1 MHGRFYN
8 KEEIFQLAKKHS
20 FYGERLRGVQSFVQ
34 APTINKIDLY
44 AAIAAAQTEPGFH
57 KGIYWSPTGGSTSQL
72 LFYPTAI
79 DENQFQ
85 RQKLLPYLSHT
96 AMFTVE
102 MVALNLF
109 GSTMMYRSAEIFNY
123 FCEQAGATTLPVSSQ
138 CPDLTALE
146 IALRFGANTLMGN
159 TSRLLQFA
167 RYVESVK
174 QQFGEIEIKFEHVV
188 FGGEGMPVHKM
199 EYLRQVLGSD
209 KFSGIFGSAES
220 GIWAFKPSALPL
232 NTYFYARQLMH
243 LEIVEPDADG
253 FGRMVL
259 TNLVRGRNPLLR
271 YDCGDRAR
279 FCQAPDICSFSEN
292 DNLGAFELTG
302 RVEGSFQ
309 LGGEYYYLSEFT
321 KLLAESKDLLL
332 DYQIELSYDP
342 IKKLDQARFLV
353 VSQPSG
359 KGEGKRQADRLL
371 IKNAVETWINPD
383 DNLFLLAVEF
393 VEMDRL
399 TRSST
404 AQKVVRISDLRS

>member
-1 MHGRFYN
+1 MPCRLYS
-8 KEEIFQLAKKHS
+8 KDEIFQLAKEHS
-20 FYGERLRGVQSFVQ
+20 FYRERLLGVQDFAQIPS
-34 APTINKIDLY
+34 TGKGELY
-44 AAIAAAQTEPGFH
+44 HLIAAAQADSSFQ
-57 KGIYWSPTGGSTSQL
+57 KGIYWSPTGGSTNQL

-85 RQKLLPYLSHT
+85 RQKLLPYLRHT
-96 AMFTVE
+96 EIFSPN

-123 FCEQAGATTLPVSSQ
+123 FCEHAGATTLPVSSH
-138 CPDLTALE
+138 CPDASALE

-174 QQFGEIEIKFEHVV
+174 QHFDDYEIIFDHII
-188 FGGEGMPVHKM
+188 FGGEAMPAHKM
-199 EYLRQVLGSD
+199 EYLRQVLGSE

-220 GIWAFKPSALPL
+220 GIWAFKPNALPQGV
-232 NTYFYARQLMH
+232 YFYARQLMH
-243 LEIVEPDADG
+243 LEIVEPDSDG
-253 FGRMVL
+253 YGRMVL
-259 TNLVRGRNPLLR
+259 TNLVRGRNPLVR

-279 FCQAPDICSFSEN
+279 FCQAPDTCGFSEN
-292 DNLGAFELTG
+292 DSLGAFELAG

-321 KLLAESKDLLL
+321 DLLGENKDLLL
-332 DYQIELSYDP
+332 DYQVELTCDP
-342 IKKLDQARFLV
+342 VKKLDQARFLV

-359 KGEGKRQADRLL
+359 KGEGKRQADRQL
-371 IKNAVETWINPD
+371 IKNAVETWIHPD
-383 DNLFLLAVEF
+383 DNLFLLSVEF
-393 VEMDRL
+393 VEMDKL

-404 AQKVVRISDLRS
+404 AQKVVRINDLRS